1 MYKITLNDGT
11 VIDNLTVN
19 GTNFV
24 SKDKVDESIF
34 TKDNL
39 KKVTINDTVYENLV
53 FIQQMKLADGYYIAF
68 RQKTAEENQKYLIDK
83 QRADIDYI
91 ALMSDIDLEEA

>member
-24 SKDKVDESIF
+24 SKDKIDESIF

-68 RQKTAEENQKYLIDK
+68 RQKTAEEITQENMTDVQL
-83 QRADIDYI
+83 
-91 ALMSDIDLEEA
+91 ALAEIYEMILGGE

>member
-24 SKDKVDESIF
+24 SKDKIDESIF

-39 KKVTINDTVYENLV
+39 KKVTINDTDYENLV
-53 FIQQMKLADGYYIAF
+53 FIQQMMLSDGYYIAF

>member
-1 MYKITLNDGT
+1 MHKITLNDGT

-91 ALMSDIDLEEA
+91 ALMSGVDLDV

>member
-39 KKVTINDTVYENLV
+39 KKVTINDTDYENLV
-53 FIQQMKLADGYYIAF
+53 FIQQMMLSDGYCIAF
-68 RQKTAEENQKYLIDK
+68 RQKTAEAITQANMTDVQL
-83 QRADIDYI
+83 
-91 ALMSDIDLEEA
+91 ALAEIYEMILGGE

>member
-24 SKDKVDESIF
+24 SKDKIDESIF

-91 ALMSDIDLEEA
+91 ALMSGVDLDV